1 MVRPESPPEP
11 PEPPAPS
18 VGATDA
24 VEQARVFLRPLAN
37 PLSLGF
43 LGTFFASMLLV
54 GNELS
59 WVPLR
64 ETHKLALGILVFTVP
79 LQFISCVY
87 GFLAR
92 DTVCATG
99 IGVQAG
105 MWAMIGLD
113 RLFSKPG
120 STTAALGL
128 MLLMGAFAVVTPAIG
143 AASSKV
149 LAASVMFTTAVRWAV
164 TAGYEFSGGGAWRT
178 TSGAV
183 GILLA
188 VTALYASLAF
198 EIENQRRRA
207 LLPTFRVGAGNTALD
222 APLRVQVDQVANEAG
237 VRKQL

>member
-1 MVRPESPPEP
+1 MI
-11 PEPPAPS
+11 
-18 VGATDA
+18 
-24 VEQARVFLRPLAN
+24 LRPLAN

-43 LGTFFASMLLV
+43 LGAFFASMLLV
-54 GNELS
+54 GNELN

-64 ETHKLALGILVFTVP
+64 ESHKLALGILLFTVP
-79 LQFISCVY
+79 LQFISCIY

-105 MWAMIGLD
+105 MWAMIGVD
-113 RLFSKPG
+113 RLFSRPG

-128 MLLMGAFAVVTPAIG
+128 MLVLGALAVVMPAIG

-149 LAASVMFTTAVRWAV
+149 LAAGVMFATAVRWAI
-164 TAGYEFSGGGAWRT
+164 TAGYEFSGGPAWKT
-178 TSGAV
+178 ASGAV

-188 VTALYASLAF
+188 VVALYASLAF
-198 EIENQRRRA
+198 EIENQRRSA
-207 LLPTFRVGAGNTALD
+207 LLPTFRVGEGRKALD
-222 APLRVQVDQVANEAG
+222 APLRMQVDQVANEAG

>member
-1 MVRPESPPEP
+1 MVHPETPSTPPSAP
-11 PEPPAPS
+11 PHPGAPD
-18 VGATDA
+18 VI
-24 VEQARVFLRPLAN
+24 EQTRIFVRPLAN

-43 LGTFFASMLLV
+43 LGTFFASVLLV

-64 ETHKLALGILVFTVP
+64 ESHKLALGILVFTVP
-79 LQFISCVY
+79 LQFISCIY

-128 MLLMGAFAVVTPAIG
+128 MLLVGAFAVVMPAIG

-149 LAASVMFTTAVRWAV
+149 LAASVMFATAVRWAV
-164 TAGYEFSGGGAWRT
+164 TAGYEFSGGAAWRT
-178 TSGAV
+178 TSGSV

-188 VTALYASLAF
+188 VAALYASLAF
-198 EIENQRRRA
+198 EIESQRRGPV
-207 LLPTFRVGAGNTALD
+207 LPTFRVGAGRRALD
-222 APLRVQVDQVANEAG
+222 APLSVQVDGVANEAG
-237 VRKQL
+237 VRRQL

>member
-1 MVRPESPPEP
+1 M
-11 PEPPAPS
+11 
-18 VGATDA
+18 
-24 VEQARVFLRPLAN
+24 EQTRIFLRPLAN

-43 LGTFFASMLLV
+43 LGSFFASMLLV
-54 GNELS
+54 GNELD
-59 WVPLR
+59 WVPLH
-64 ETHKLALGILVFTVP
+64 ESHKLALGILVFTVP
-79 LQFISCVY
+79 LQFISCIY

-120 STTAALGL
+120 STTAAVGL
-128 MLLMGAFAVVTPAIG
+128 MLLMGAFAVVMPAIG

-149 LAASVMFTTAVRWAV
+149 LAASVMFATAVRWAV
-164 TAGYEFSGGGAWRT
+164 TAGYEFSGGPAWRT

-188 VTALYASLAF
+188 VVALYASLAF
-198 EIENQRRRA
+198 EVESQRHSP
-207 LLPTFRVGAGNTALD
+207 LLPTFRVGSGRTALG
-222 APLRVQVDQVANEAG
+222 APLRMQVDQVANEAG